1 MSPSKK
7 MSSNFIHTYVSV
19 DCVVFGFDNENR
31 LNILLVLK
39 NRDKAQTEKQR
50 RLPGSLIYSNEDVDD
65 AAQRVLHEITGIKKM
80 ILKQFKCFADPKR
93 ASNENDIIWMGEEYK
108 HHIDRIIT
116 VAYLS
121 LCRIDQKINST
132 KYDTV
137 DWFPI
142 DRIPVLPFD
151 HNLIIKESLVEIRK
165 WVESDFSIIFELL
178 PKKFTI
184 RQLYQLYNDL
194 SERYIDIKN
203 FHKKIATF
211 NYIIPLD
218 EIETNV
224 SHRAA
229 RFYKFDLKIYKKAHN
244 KLIK

>member
-1 MSPSKK
+1 

-39 NRDKAQTEKQR
+39 HRDKAQIEKQR
-50 RLPGSLIYSNEDVDD
+50 RLPGSLIFSDEDVDD

-80 ILKQFKCFADPKR
+80 VLKQFKCFADPKR
-93 ASNENDIIWMGEEYK
+93 ASNESDIIWMGEEYK

-142 DRIPVLPFD
+142 DKIPVLPFD

-165 WVESDFSIIFELL
+165 WVQSDFSIIFELL

-203 FHKKIATF
+203 FHKKIASF

-229 RFYKFDLKIYKKAHN
+229 RYYKFDPKVYRKGNN

>member
-1 MSPSKK
+1 MNF
-7 MSSNFIHTYVSV
+7 NFIHTYVSV

-39 NRDKAQTEKQR
+39 NRDKAQMEKQR
-50 RLPGSLIYSNEDVDD
+50 RLPGSLILSDEDVDD
-65 AAQRVLHEITGIKKM
+65 AAQRVLYEITGIKKM
-80 ILKQFKCFADPKR
+80 VLKQFRCFADPQR
-93 ASNENDIIWMGEEYK
+93 ASDPGDAKWMEEEYK
-108 HHIDRIIT
+108 FSIDRIIT

-121 LCRIDQKINST
+121 LCRIDQKMNST

-142 DRIPVLPFD
+142 DKIPNLPFD
-151 HNLIIKESLVEIRK
+151 HNLIVKESLVEIRK
-165 WVESDFSIIFELL
+165 WIESDFTIIFELL

-203 FHKKIATF
+203 FHKKISGF
-211 NYIIPLD
+211 NYIIPLE
-218 EIETNV
+218 EIEKNV

-229 RFYKFDLKIYKKAHN
+229 RYYKFDAKIYKKN
-244 KLIK
+244 NTKLIK

>member
-1 MSPSKK
+1 MNF
-7 MSSNFIHTYVSV
+7 NFIHTYVSV

-39 NRDKAQTEKQR
+39 NRDKAQMEKQR
-50 RLPGSLIYSNEDVDD
+50 RLPGSLILSDEDVDD

-80 ILKQFKCFADPKR
+80 VLKQFRCFADPKR
-93 ASNENDIIWMGEEYK
+93 ASDPSDAKWMEEEYK
-108 HHIDRIIT
+108 FGIDRVIT

-121 LCRIDQKINST
+121 LCRIDQKMNST

-142 DRIPVLPFD
+142 DKIPNLPFD
-151 HNLIIKESLVEIRK
+151 HNLIVRESLIEIRK
-165 WVESDFSIIFELL
+165 WIESDFSIIFELL

-203 FHKKIATF
+203 FHKKISGF
-211 NYIIPLD
+211 NYIIPLE
-218 EIETNV
+218 EIEKNV

-229 RFYKFDLKIYKKAHN
+229 RYYKFDAKVYKKN
-244 KLIK
+244 NTKLIK

>member
-1 MSPSKK
+1 MN
-7 MSSNFIHTYVSV
+7 SNFIRTYVSV

-39 NRDKAQTEKQR
+39 HRDKAQMEKQR
-50 RLPGSLIYSNEDVDD
+50 RLPGSLIFSDEDVDD
-65 AAQRVLHEITGIKKM
+65 AAQRVLHEITGIKRM
-80 ILKQFKCFADPKR
+80 ILKQFKCFAHPKR
-93 ASNENDIIWMGEEYK
+93 ASNENDIVWMGQEYK
-108 HHIDRIIT
+108 HKIDRIIT

-142 DRIPVLPFD
+142 DKIPILPFD

-184 RQLYQLYNDL
+184 RQLHQLYNDL
-194 SERYIDIKN
+194 SGRQIDIKN
-203 FHKKIATF
+203 FHKKISSF
-211 NYIIPLD
+211 NYIIALD
-218 EIETNV
+218 EMEVNV

-229 RFYKFDLKIYKKAHN
+229 RYYKFDPKIFKKTNH